1 MYFKALKYFITFS
14 QEFFFIEIKYTGD
27 FLRKKQP
34 SSISSE
40 KLEFF
45 ILLNELR
52 KLHNYI
58 DADVRS
64 LKLDKRIQY
73 VGKIKGSFIRAKEL
87 LRTLGRTA

>member
-1 MYFKALKYFITFS
+1 M
-14 QEFFFIEIKYTGD
+14 
-27 FLRKKQP
+27 
-34 SSISSE
+34 
-40 KLEFF
+40 EFF

-52 KLHNYI
+52 KLHNDI

-64 LKLDKRIQY
+64 LKLDKRIRY